1 MKEPNTPILLTENL
15 EEEII
20 NDNILHNHKKKT
32 LFLRLLYMLWTL
44 FAMLDKYL
52 NSHTPVLFRRQ

>member
-20 NDNILHNHKKKT
+20 NDNILHNHKINNFISTIT
-32 LFLRLLYMLWTL
+32 LQ
-44 FAMLDKYL
+44 ALDNFCYA
-52 NSHTPVLFRRQ
+52 